1 MKEKF
6 NAYIHTWKFSLH
18 LNILFMLIHIASM
31 IVDFHIAYVA
41 GANFHFGFAVMSWI
55 LIQYDKEHKKDVERI
70 NALCYLIETMIK
82 ESEKKSSENTGDDLK
97 EE

>member
-1 MKEKF
+1 MKKIKT
-6 NAYIHTWKFSLH
+6 YICSWKFCLH
-18 LNILFMLIHIASM
+18 LNVFFMLVQILCAI
-31 IVDFHIAYVA
+31 INFHIAHLA
-41 GANFHFGFAVMSWI
+41 GVNFHFGFAVMSWI

>member
-1 MKEKF
+1 MNVF
-6 NAYIHTWKFSLH
+6 
-18 LNILFMLIHIASM
+18 FMLVHILCA
-31 IVDFHIAYVA
+31 IIDFYIALLA

-82 ESEKKSSENTGDDLK
+82 ESEKKISENTGDDLK